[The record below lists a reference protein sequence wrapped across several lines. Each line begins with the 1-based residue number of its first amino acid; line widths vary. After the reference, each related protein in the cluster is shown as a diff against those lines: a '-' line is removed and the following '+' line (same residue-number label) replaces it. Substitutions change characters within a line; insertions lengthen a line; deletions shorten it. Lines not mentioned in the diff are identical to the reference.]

1 MRRYI
6 LTTLFALVFFA
17 GSAFAAGQVPQND
30 GKSEA
35 EMYIKKVA
43 KIKSDEIDYAYIS
56 SSMFRQMFKML
67 GADVQSE
74 LNDIPLQLTSIRS
87 MRQFTAT
94 GPEGYKQL
102 SQAMDIFLQEEEEV
116 MGMKLMALNR
126 EDGVM
131 SAIYGDSKNTLV
143 INDEGDELNV
153 VFIAGLSYESFKAL
167 GESGME
173 IGF

>member
-1 MRRYI
+1 MKRYI
-6 LTTLFALVFFA
+6 LTTLFALVLFA
-17 GSAFAAGQVPQND
+17 GSAFATGHIPQND

-35 EMYIKKVA
+35 EMYIKRVA
-43 KIKSDEIDYAYIS
+43 KIRSGEIDYAYIS

-67 GADVQSE
+67 GADGE
-74 LNDIPLQLTSIRS
+74 LNAIPLQLTSIRS

-102 SQAMDIFLQEEEEV
+102 SQAMDIFLQEEESV

-126 EDGVM
+126 EDGTM
-131 SAIYGDSKNTLV
+131 TAIYGDSNSTLV
-143 INDEGDELNV
+143 INDEGDELSV
-153 VFIAGLSYESFKAL
+153 VFIAGLSYDSFKAL
-167 GESGME
+167 GENGIE

>member
-1 MRRYI
+1 MKRYI
-6 LTTLFALVFFA
+6 LTTLFALVLFA
-17 GSAFAAGQVPQND
+17 ASAFATGHIPQND

-43 KIKSDEIDYAYIS
+43 KIKSGEIDYAYIS
-56 SSMFRQMFKML
+56 SSMFRQMFNML
-67 GADVQSE
+67 GADGE

-102 SQAMDIFLQEEEEV
+102 SQAMDIFLQEEESV

-126 EDGVM
+126 EDGTM
-131 SAIYGDSKNTLV
+131 TAIYGDSNSTLV
-143 INDEGDELNV
+143 INDEGDELSV
-153 VFIAGLSYESFKAL
+153 VFIAGLSYDSFKAL
-167 GESGME
+167 GENGIE
-173 IGF
+173 IGL

>member
-1 MRRYI
+1 MKRYI
-6 LTTLFALVFFA
+6 LTTLFALVLFV
-17 GSAFAAGQVPQND
+17 GHAFATGQVLQND

-35 EMYIKKVA
+35 ETYIKKVA

-56 SSMFRQMFKML
+56 SSMFRQMFNML

-74 LNDIPLQLTSIRS
+74 LNDIPLPLTSIRS

-102 SQAMDIFLQEEEEV
+102 SQAMDIFLQEEESV

-126 EDGVM
+126 EEGTM
-131 SAIYGDSKNTLV
+131 TAIYGDSKSTLV
-143 INDEGDELNV
+143 INDEGDELSV
-153 VFIAGLSYESFKAL
+153 VFIAGLSYDSFKAL
-167 GESGME
+167 GENGIE
-173 IGF
+173 IGL

>member
-1 MRRYI
+1 MKRYI
-6 LTTLFALVFFA
+6 LTTLFALVLFA
-17 GSAFAAGQVPQND
+17 GSAFATGHIPQND

-35 EMYIKKVA
+35 EMYIKRVA
-43 KIKSDEIDYAYIS
+43 KIKSSEIDYAYIS

-67 GADVQSE
+67 GADGE
-74 LNDIPLQLTSIRS
+74 LNDIPLPLTSIRS

-102 SQAMDIFLQEEEEV
+102 SQAMDIFLQEEESV

-126 EDGVM
+126 EDGTM
-131 SAIYGDSKNTLV
+131 TAIYGDSSSTLV
-143 INDEGDELNV
+143 INDEGDELSV
-153 VFIAGLSYESFKAL
+153 VFIAGLSYDSFKTL
-167 GESGME
+167 GENGME

>member
-1 MRRYI
+1 MKRYI
-6 LTTLFALVFFA
+6 LTTLFALVLFV
-17 GSAFAAGQVPQND
+17 GSAFATGHIPQND

-35 EMYIKKVA
+35 EMYIKRVA

-56 SSMFRQMFKML
+56 SSMFRQMFNML
-67 GADVQSE
+67 GADVE

-102 SQAMDIFLQEEEEV
+102 SQAMDIFLQEEESV

-126 EDGVM
+126 EDGTM
-131 SAIYGDSKNTLV
+131 TAIYGDSSSTLV
-143 INDEGDELNV
+143 INDEGDELTV
-153 VFIAGLSYESFKAL
+153 VFIAGLSYDSFKAL
-167 GESGME
+167 GENGME

>member
-1 MRRYI
+1 MKRYI
-6 LTTLFALVFFA
+6 LTTLFALVLFA
-17 GSAFAAGQVPQND
+17 ASAFATGHIPQND

-43 KIKSDEIDYAYIS
+43 KIKSGEIDYAYIS

-67 GADVQSE
+67 GADGE
-74 LNDIPLQLTSIRS
+74 LNAIPLQLTSIRS

-102 SQAMDIFLQEEEEV
+102 SQAMDIFLQEEENV

-126 EDGVM
+126 EDGTM
-131 SAIYGDSKNTLV
+131 TAIYGDSNSTLV
-143 INDEGDELNV
+143 INDEGDELSV
-153 VFIAGLSYESFKAL
+153 VFIAGLSYDSFKAL
-167 GESGME
+167 GENGIE

>member
-1 MRRYI
+1 MKRYI
-6 LTTLFALVFFA
+6 LTTLFALVLFA
-17 GSAFAAGQVPQND
+17 GSAFATGHIPQND

-35 EMYIKKVA
+35 EMYIKRVA
-43 KIKSDEIDYAYIS
+43 QIKSDEIDYAYIS

-74 LNDIPLQLTSIRS
+74 LNDTPLQLTSIRS

-102 SQAMDIFLQEEEEV
+102 SQVMDIFLQEEESV

-126 EDGVM
+126 EDGTM
-131 SAIYGDSKNTLV
+131 TAIYGDSSSTLV
-143 INDEGDELNV
+143 INDEGDELSV
-153 VFIAGLSYESFKAL
+153 VFIAGLSYDSFKTL
-167 GESGME
+167 GENGME

>member
-1 MRRYI
+1 MKRYI
-6 LTTLFALVFFA
+6 LTTLFALVLFA
-17 GSAFAAGQVPQND
+17 GSAFATGHIPQND

-67 GADVQSE
+67 GADGE
-74 LNDIPLQLTSIRS
+74 LNDIPLPLTSIRS

-102 SQAMDIFLQEEEEV
+102 SQAMDIFLQEEESV

-126 EDGVM
+126 EGGAM
-131 SAIYGDSKNTLV
+131 TAIYGDSKSTLV
-143 INDEGDELNV
+143 INDEGDELSV
-153 VFIAGLSYESFKAL
+153 VFIAGLSYDSFKAL
-167 GESGME
+167 GENGIE
-173 IGF
+173 IGL

>member
-6 LTTLFALVFFA
+6 LTTLFAFVLFA
-17 GSAFAAGQVPQND
+17 GSAFATGHIPQND

-35 EMYIKKVA
+35 EMYIKNVA
-43 KIKSDEIDYAYIS
+43 KIKSSEIDYAYIS
-56 SSMFRQMFKML
+56 SSMFRQMFNML
-67 GADVQSE
+67 GADVQSV

-102 SQAMDIFLQEEEEV
+102 SQAMDIFLQEEESV

-126 EDGVM
+126 EDGTM
-131 SAIYGDSKNTLV
+131 TAIYGDSNSTLV
-143 INDEGDELNV
+143 INDEGDELSV
-153 VFIAGLSYESFKAL
+153 VFIAGLSYDSFKAL
-167 GESGME
+167 GENGIE
-173 IGF
+173 IGL

>member
-1 MRRYI
+1 MKRYI
-6 LTTLFALVFFA
+6 LTTLFALVLFA
-17 GSAFAAGQVPQND
+17 GSAFATGHIPQND

-43 KIKSDEIDYAYIS
+43 KIKSGEIDYAYIS

-67 GADVQSE
+67 GADGE
-74 LNDIPLQLTSIRS
+74 LNAIPLQLTSIRS

-102 SQAMDIFLQEEEEV
+102 SQVMDIFLQEEESV

-126 EDGVM
+126 ENGM
-131 SAIYGDSKNTLV
+131 MTAIYGDSNSTLV
-143 INDEGDELNV
+143 INDEGDELSV
-153 VFIAGLSYESFKAL
+153 VFIAGLSYDSFKAL
-167 GESGME
+167 GENGIE

>member
-1 MRRYI
+1 MKRYI
-6 LTTLFALVFFA
+6 LTTLFALVLFA
-17 GSAFAAGQVPQND
+17 SSAFATGHIPQND

-43 KIKSDEIDYAYIS
+43 KIKSGEIDYAYIS

-67 GADVQSE
+67 GADGE
-74 LNDIPLQLTSIRS
+74 LNAIPLQLTSIRS

-102 SQAMDIFLQEEEEV
+102 SQAMDIFLQEEESV

-126 EDGVM
+126 EDGTM
-131 SAIYGDSKNTLV
+131 TAIYGDSNSTLV
-143 INDEGDELNV
+143 INDEGDELSV
-153 VFIAGLSYESFKAL
+153 VFIAGLSYDSFKAL
-167 GESGME
+167 GENGIE

>member
-1 MRRYI
+1 MKRYI
-6 LTTLFALVFFA
+6 LTTLFALVLFA
-17 GSAFAAGQVPQND
+17 GSAFATGHIPQND

-74 LNDIPLQLTSIRS
+74 LNAIPLQLTSIRS
-87 MRQFTAT
+87 MRQITAT
-94 GPEGYKQL
+94 GPEGYKHL
-102 SQAMDIFLQEEEEV
+102 SQAMDIFLQEEESV

-126 EDGVM
+126 EDGTM
-131 SAIYGDSKNTLV
+131 TAIYGDSSSTLV
-143 INDEGDELNV
+143 INDEGDELTV
-153 VFIAGLSYESFKAL
+153 VFIAGLSYDSFKAL
-167 GESGME
+167 GENGIE
-173 IGF
+173 IGL

>member
-1 MRRYI
+1 MKRYI
-6 LTTLFALVFFA
+6 LTTLFALVLFA
-17 GSAFAAGQVPQND
+17 GSAFATGHIPQND

-67 GADVQSE
+67 GADGE
-74 LNDIPLQLTSIRS
+74 LNAIPLQLTSIRS
-87 MRQFTAT
+87 MRQFTAN
-94 GPEGYKQL
+94 GPEGYALLLK
-102 SQAMDIFLQEEEEV
+102 AMDIFLQEEESV

-126 EDGVM
+126 EGETM
-131 SAIYGDSKNTLV
+131 TAIYGDSSSTLV
-143 INDEGDELNV
+143 INDEGDELSV
-153 VFIAGLSYESFKAL
+153 VFIAGLSYDSFKTI
-167 GESGME
+167 GENGME

>member
-1 MRRYI
+1 MKRYI
-6 LTTLFALVFFA
+6 LTTLFALVLFA
-17 GSAFAAGQVPQND
+17 GSAFATGHIPQND

-35 EMYIKKVA
+35 EMYIKRVA

-67 GADVQSE
+67 GADGE
-74 LNDIPLQLTSIRS
+74 LNAIPLQLTSIRS

-94 GPEGYKQL
+94 GPEGYALLLK
-102 SQAMDIFLQEEEEV
+102 AMNPFLQEEESV

-126 EDGVM
+126 EDGTM
-131 SAIYGDSKNTLV
+131 TAIYGDSNSTLV
-143 INDEGDELNV
+143 INDEGDELSV
-153 VFIAGLSYESFKAL
+153 VFIAGLSYDSFKTL
-167 GESGME
+167 GENGME

>member
-1 MRRYI
+1 MKRYI
-6 LTTLFALVFFA
+6 LTTLFALVLFV
-17 GSAFAAGQVPQND
+17 GPAFATGHIPQSD
-30 GKSEA
+30 GKTEA

-56 SSMFRQMFKML
+56 SSMFRQMFNML
-67 GADVQSE
+67 GADGE

-102 SQAMDIFLQEEEEV
+102 SQVMDIFLQEEESV

-126 EDGVM
+126 EDGTM
-131 SAIYGDSKNTLV
+131 TAIYGDSNSTLV
-143 INDEGDELNV
+143 INDEGDELSV
-153 VFIAGLSYESFKAL
+153 VFIAGLSYDSFKAL
-167 GESGME
+167 GENGIE

>member
-1 MRRYI
+1 MKRYI
-6 LTTLFALVFFA
+6 LTTLFALVLFA
-17 GSAFAAGQVPQND
+17 GSAFATGHIPQND

-35 EMYIKKVA
+35 EMYIKRVA
-43 KIKSDEIDYAYIS
+43 QIKSDEIDYAYIS

-74 LNDIPLQLTSIRS
+74 LNDIPLPLTSIRS

-102 SQAMDIFLQEEEEV
+102 SQVMDIFLQEEESV

-126 EDGVM
+126 EDGTM
-131 SAIYGDSKNTLV
+131 TAIYGDSNSTLV
-143 INDEGDELNV
+143 INDEGDELTV
-153 VFIAGLSYESFKAL
+153 VFIAGLPYDSFKTL
-167 GESGME
+167 GENGME

>member
-1 MRRYI
+1 MKRYI
-6 LTTLFALVFFA
+6 LTTLFALVLFA
-17 GSAFAAGQVPQND
+17 ASAFATGHIPQND

-43 KIKSDEIDYAYIS
+43 KIKSGEIDYAYIS
-56 SSMFRQMFKML
+56 SSMFRQMFNML
-67 GADVQSE
+67 GADGE

-102 SQAMDIFLQEEEEV
+102 SQAMDIFLQEEESV

-126 EDGVM
+126 EDGM
-131 SAIYGDSKNTLV
+131 MTAIYGDSNSTLV
-143 INDEGDELNV
+143 INDEGDELSV
-153 VFIAGLSYESFKAL
+153 VFIAGLSYDSFKAL
-167 GESGME
+167 GENGIE

>member
-6 LTTLFALVFFA
+6 LTTLFAFVLFA
-17 GSAFAAGQVPQND
+17 GSAFATGHIPQND

-43 KIKSDEIDYAYIS
+43 KIKSGEIDYAYIS
-56 SSMFRQMFKML
+56 SSMFRQMFNML
-67 GADVQSE
+67 GADGE

-102 SQAMDIFLQEEEEV
+102 SQAMDIFLQEEESV

-126 EDGVM
+126 EDGTM
-131 SAIYGDSKNTLV
+131 TAIYGDSNSTLV
-143 INDEGDELNV
+143 INDEGDELSV
-153 VFIAGLSYESFKAL
+153 VFIAGLSYDSFKAL
-167 GESGME
+167 GENGIE

>member
-1 MRRYI
+1 MKRYI
-6 LTTLFALVFFA
+6 LTTLFALVLFA
-17 GSAFAAGQVPQND
+17 GSAFATGHIPQND

-67 GADVQSE
+67 GADGE
-74 LNDIPLQLTSIRS
+74 LNAIPLQLTSIRS
-87 MRQFTAT
+87 MRQFTAN
-94 GPEGYKQL
+94 GPEGYALLLK
-102 SQAMDIFLQEEEEV
+102 AMDIFLQEEESV

-126 EDGVM
+126 EGETM
-131 SAIYGDSKNTLV
+131 TAIYGDSSSTLV
-143 INDEGDELNV
+143 INDEGDELSV
-153 VFIAGLSYESFKAL
+153 VFIAGLSYDSFKAL
-167 GESGME
+167 GENGME

>member
-1 MRRYI
+1 MKRYI
-6 LTTLFALVFFA
+6 LTTLFALVLFA
-17 GSAFAAGQVPQND
+17 ASAFATGHIPQND

-43 KIKSDEIDYAYIS
+43 KIKSGEIDYAYIS
-56 SSMFRQMFKML
+56 SSMFRQMFNML
-67 GADVQSE
+67 GADGE

-102 SQAMDIFLQEEEEV
+102 SQAMDIFLQEEESV

-126 EDGVM
+126 EDGM
-131 SAIYGDSKNTLV
+131 MTAIYGDSNSTLV
-143 INDEGDELNV
+143 INDEGDELSV
-153 VFIAGLSYESFKAL
+153 VFIAGLSYDSFKAL
-167 GESGME
+167 GENGME

>member
-1 MRRYI
+1 MKRYI
-6 LTTLFALVFFA
+6 LTTLFALVLFA
-17 GSAFAAGQVPQND
+17 GSAFATGHIPQND

-43 KIKSDEIDYAYIS
+43 KIKSGEIDYAYIS
-56 SSMFRQMFKML
+56 SSMFRQMFNML
-67 GADVQSE
+67 EADGE

-102 SQAMDIFLQEEEEV
+102 SQAMDIFLQEEESV

-126 EDGVM
+126 EDGTM
-131 SAIYGDSKNTLV
+131 TAIYGDSNSTLV
-143 INDEGDELNV
+143 INDEGDELSV
-153 VFIAGLSYESFKAL
+153 VFIAGLSYDSFKAL
-167 GESGME
+167 GENGIE
-173 IGF
+173 IGL

>member
-1 MRRYI
+1 MKRYI
-6 LTTLFALVFFA
+6 LTTLFALVLFV
-17 GSAFAAGQVPQND
+17 GPAFATGHRPQND
-30 GKSEA
+30 GKSEV
-35 EMYIKKVA
+35 ETYIKKVA

-56 SSMFRQMFKML
+56 SSMFRQMFNML
-67 GADVQSE
+67 GADVQSV

-102 SQAMDIFLQEEEEV
+102 SRAMNIFMQEEESV

-126 EDGVM
+126 EDGIM
-131 SAIYGDSKNTLV
+131 TAIYGDSNSTLV
-143 INDEGDELNV
+143 INDEGDELSV
-153 VFIAGLSYESFKAL
+153 VFIAGLSYDSFKAL
-167 GESGME
+167 GENGME

>member
-1 MRRYI
+1 MKRYI
-6 LTTLFALVFFA
+6 LTTLFALVLFA
-17 GSAFAAGQVPQND
+17 GSAFATGHIPQND

-43 KIKSDEIDYAYIS
+43 KIKSGEIDYAYIS
-56 SSMFRQMFKML
+56 SSMFRQMFNML
-67 GADVQSE
+67 GADGE

-102 SQAMDIFLQEEEEV
+102 SQAMDIFLQEEESV
-116 MGMKLMALNR
+116 MGMKLMAMNR
-126 EDGVM
+126 EGGTM
-131 SAIYGDSKNTLV
+131 TAIYGDSSSTLV
-143 INDEGDELNV
+143 INDEGDELTV
-153 VFIAGLSYESFKAL
+153 VFIAGLSYDSFKNL
-167 GESGME
+167 GENGMR

>member
-1 MRRYI
+1 MKRYI
-6 LTTLFALVFFA
+6 LTTLFALVLFA
-17 GSAFAAGQVPQND
+17 GSAFATGHIPQND

-67 GADVQSE
+67 GADGE
-74 LNDIPLQLTSIRS
+74 LNSIPLQLTSIRS

-102 SQAMDIFLQEEEEV
+102 SQVMDIFLQEEESV

-126 EDGVM
+126 EDGTM
-131 SAIYGDSKNTLV
+131 TAIYGDSNSTLV
-143 INDEGDELNV
+143 INDEGDELSV
-153 VFIAGLSYESFKAL
+153 VFIAGLSYDSFKAL
-167 GESGME
+167 GENGIE
-173 IGF
+173 IGL

>member
-1 MRRYI
+1 MKRYI
-6 LTTLFALVFFA
+6 LTTLFALVLFA
-17 GSAFAAGQVPQND
+17 SSAFATGHIPQND

-43 KIKSDEIDYAYIS
+43 KIKSGEIDYAYIS
-56 SSMFRQMFKML
+56 SSMFRQMFNML
-67 GADVQSE
+67 GADVE

-102 SQAMDIFLQEEEEV
+102 SRAMNIFMQEEESV

-126 EDGVM
+126 EDGIM
-131 SAIYGDSKNTLV
+131 TAIYGDSNSTLV
-143 INDEGDELNV
+143 INDEGDELSV
-153 VFIAGLSYESFKAL
+153 VFIAGLSYDSFKAL
-167 GESGME
+167 GENGIE

>member
-1 MRRYI
+1 MKRYI
-6 LTTLFALVFFA
+6 LTTLFALVLFV
-17 GSAFAAGQVPQND
+17 GPAFATGHIPQND
-30 GKSEA
+30 GKTEA

-43 KIKSDEIDYAYIS
+43 KIKSGEIDYAYIS
-56 SSMFRQMFKML
+56 SSMFRQMFNML
-67 GADVQSE
+67 GADGE

-102 SQAMDIFLQEEEEV
+102 SQAMDIFLQEEESV

-126 EDGVM
+126 EDGM
-131 SAIYGDSKNTLV
+131 MTAIYGDSNSTLV
-143 INDEGDELNV
+143 INDEGDELSV
-153 VFIAGLSYESFKAL
+153 VFIAGLSYDSFKAL
-167 GESGME
+167 GENGIE

>member
-6 LTTLFALVFFA
+6 LTTLFAFVLFA
-17 GSAFAAGQVPQND
+17 ASAFATGHIPQND

-35 EMYIKKVA
+35 EMYIKNVA
-43 KIKSDEIDYAYIS
+43 KIKSSEIDYAYIS
-56 SSMFRQMFKML
+56 SSMFRQMFNML
-67 GADVQSE
+67 GADVK

-102 SQAMDIFLQEEEEV
+102 SRAMNIFMQEEESV

-126 EDGVM
+126 EDGTM
-131 SAIYGDSKNTLV
+131 TAIYGDSNSTLV
-143 INDEGDELNV
+143 INDEGDELSV
-153 VFIAGLSYESFKAL
+153 VFIAGLSYDSFKAL
-167 GESGME
+167 GENGIE

>member
-1 MRRYI
+1 MKRYI
-6 LTTLFALVFFA
+6 LSAMMSLLLFA
-17 GSAFAAGQVPQND
+17 GSAFATGHIPQND

-43 KIKSDEIDYAYIS
+43 TIKSGEIDYAYIS
-56 SSMFRQMFKML
+56 SSMFRQMFNML
-67 GADVQSE
+67 GADGE

-102 SQAMDIFLQEEEEV
+102 SQAMDIFLQEEESV

-126 EDGVM
+126 EDGM
-131 SAIYGDSKNTLV
+131 MTAIYGDSNSTLV
-143 INDEGDELNV
+143 INDEGDELSV
-153 VFIAGLSYESFKAL
+153 VFIAGLSYDSFKAL
-167 GESGME
+167 GENGIE
-173 IGF
+173 IGL

>member
-1 MRRYI
+1 MKRYI
-6 LTTLFALVFFA
+6 LTTLFALVLFV
-17 GSAFAAGQVPQND
+17 GPAFAIGHIPQSD
-30 GKSEA
+30 GKTEA

-56 SSMFRQMFKML
+56 SSMFRQMFNML
-67 GADVQSE
+67 GADGE

-102 SQAMDIFLQEEEEV
+102 SQAMDIFLQEEESV

-126 EDGVM
+126 EDGTM
-131 SAIYGDSKNTLV
+131 TAIYGDSNSTLV
-143 INDEGDELNV
+143 INDEGDELSV
-153 VFIAGLSYESFKAL
+153 VFIAGLSYDSFKAL
-167 GESGME
+167 GENGIE
-173 IGF
+173 IGL